1 MPEQSDVHSLNQG
14 ASAGGDAPVAPARP
28 RFFIGLRNDAYVPLG
43 WKFALAVLLL
53 VLVTFGLTLLPKETP
68 DWVEVVANIV
78 IGAVFGLA
86 LQPVPERPSNR
97 THAEFAVA
105 SLADTTTSVSG
116 SKVAV
121 EQLLQNPDLTDVVV
135 RLHVVQS
142 QLDQT
147 LNQLVNSL
155 EEWNRLEP
163 GVTDRVLLR
172 RQQRADLAQQL
183 GLGDQNGE

>member
-1 MPEQSDVHSLNQG
+1 M
-14 ASAGGDAPVAPARP
+14 
-28 RFFIGLRNDAYVPLG
+28 PLG
-43 WKFALAVLLL
+43 WKFVLAVVFL
-53 VLVTFGLTLLPKETP
+53 VVVLIGLSLLPEATP
-68 DWVEVVANIV
+68 EWVDPVANIV
-78 IGAVFGLA
+78 VGGVFGLV
-86 LQPVPERPSNR
+86 LQPVPARPSNR

-121 EQLLQNPDLTDVVV
+121 EQLLQAENLADVVV
-135 RLHVVQS
+135 RLSVVQS
-142 QLDQT
+142 QLEQT

-183 GLGDQNGE
+183 GLGGQNGE